1 MKHFTLLV
9 ESEIIDKISC
19 GLKQGFYNSSSTND
33 ENTLRTTTGRRRK
46 RSASNEEP
54 KYGCPEGF
62 RRASQYMC
70 LTYFVNMEGFGIR
83 TSLNDS
89 EEYCQTREG
98 NARLLY
104 IENNDEALTIW
115 NQLGIDK

>member
-1 MKHFTLLV
+1 MKYFTLLV
-9 ESEIIDKISC
+9 ESEIKDKISC